1 MVRYAL
7 LAIKKIEK
15 IWSFQDC
22 VSNVVQLKQRIVG
35 VIHSKEESVE
45 NVLVIIEQRKSRLKH
60 LPDILL
66 IKLNVLFVVL
76 MT

>member
-22 VSNVVQLKQRIVG
+22 VFNAVQLKQRTVG
-35 VIHSKEESVE
+35 VIHSKEESAE
-45 NVLVIIEQRKSRLKH
+45 NVIVIIEQ
-60 LPDILL
+60 
-66 IKLNVLFVVL
+66 
-76 MT
+76 